1 MTKVN
6 DSMVKEVAQK
16 TGLSEKEVRSALN
29 SIAYRIEYNKRPSV
43 KAARKL
49 YNQRRQKDIKEALE
63 LLREKRE
70 VA

>member
-6 DSMVKEVAQK
+6 DTMVKEVAAK

-29 SIAYRIEYNKRPSV
+29 SIAYRLEYNQRPSV

-49 YNQRRQKDIKEALE
+49 YNQRRQEDIKEALE
-63 LLREKRE
+63 LLRLKRE
-70 VA
+70 AA